1 MGTQVARLHRRAT
14 LSPLR
19 ALRDPLAALAAAA
32 ATGDAPRLWL
42 GPARVRL
49 LAHPDAVREVLVA
62 RQRDFRGLAFEAV
75 RRIAGDGVLQ
85 AQGEAHRRQRRVLQP
100 AFHRERLAAY
110 GDVMVAHAARWAD
123 ARHEGETLALREA
136 MVALT
141 LAIVGEALFGDADAA
156 AVDDVRAY
164 LDAGLALFGPLTL
177 PIARWL
183 DRLPLPASRRFVR
196 VRDRLDARIAD
207 MVAARMAD
215 ARAGQPPRDDL
226 LAMLLGARE
235 AERAA
240 EAAAGD
246 APAREVRALDDRWV
260 RDEIM
265 TLVLAG
271 HETTASALTWAW
283 RLLAEHPEA
292 EARLHAEVDALG
304 DRAPTMDDLARLPY
318 TRAVFDEALR
328 LHPTVPFVFRRAT
341 TTVPLGDA
349 APGVTLRR
357 GEVVLLSPWITQRDA
372 RWWDAPEAFRPERWL
387 DEPARAARPRF
398 AWFPFGGG
406 ARVCIGEHF
415 ATAEAVL
422 ILATIARRWRLRR
435 APDAPGDAPV
445 RVDPLAPTRPP
456 AGWRVRIEARMRAT

>member
-1 MGTQVARLHRRAT
+1 MFAF
-14 LSPLR
+14 
-19 ALRDPLAALAAAA
+19 LRDPLGALVAAA
-32 ATGDAPRLWL
+32 ATGDAPRLQL

-85 AQGEAHRRQRRVLQP
+85 AQGDAHRRQRRVLQP
-100 AFHRERLAAY
+100 AFHRERLGRY
-110 GDVMVAHAARWAD
+110 GQVMASHAVRWAD
-123 ARHEGETLALREA
+123 GVQHGQQLPLRES

-164 LDAGLALFGPLTL
+164 LDAGLALYGPLTL
-177 PIARWL
+177 PVARWL
-183 DRLPLPASRRFVR
+183 EHLPLPAARRFVTHR
-196 VRDRLDARIAD
+196 ARLDARIATLI
-207 MVAARMAD
+207 AQART
-215 ARAGQPPRDDL
+215 ARAHGTERDDL
-226 LAMLLGARE
+226 LAMLLAARDAE
-235 AERAA
+235 AGDDERETARAA
-240 EAAAGD
+240 
-246 APAREVRALDDRWV
+246 ARPLDDRWV

-283 RLLAEHPEA
+283 RLLAQHPEA

-304 DRAPTMDDLARLPY
+304 GRPPTLEDLPRLPY
-318 TRAVFDEALR
+318 TRAVFNETLR
-328 LHPTVPFVFRRAT
+328 LWPTIPFVFRRA
-341 TTVPLGDA
+341 VSAVSLGDV

-357 GEVVLLSPWITQRDA
+357 GEIVALSPWVTQRDG

-387 DEPARAARPRF
+387 DEAVAAERPRF

-415 ATAEAVL
+415 ATWEAVL
-422 ILATIARRWRLRR
+422 ILATVAQRWRLCL
-435 APDAPGDAPV
+435 APDAPGRGPA
-445 RVDPLAPTRPP
+445 RVDLTAPTRPP
-456 AGWRVRIEARMRAT
+456 EAWRMRVEARSAPAR